1 MSLETFCFPAWL
13 FLLFVEG
20 YKDAEFHLRKF
31 EVEAL
36 PAVTHKEFIIQF
48 QKLVCL
54 DYIIRN
60 TGKYN
65 NLLCNIKQFYKIQ
78 SAAKSISIISYI
90 SIVKEVIIQAPFF
103 TFPHL
108 TFHV

>member
-1 MSLETFCFPAWL
+1 M
-13 FLLFVEG
+13 
-20 YKDAEFHLRKF
+20 
-31 EVEAL
+31 EAL
-36 PAVTHKEFIIQF
+36 PAVTHKEFILQF

-65 NLLCNIKQFYKIQ
+65 NLLCNIKLFYKIQ
-78 SAAKSISIISYI
+78 SAAKSISIIRYI

-108 TFHV
+108 TFNVYQN

>member
-1 MSLETFCFPAWL
+1 M
-13 FLLFVEG
+13 FVEG

-36 PAVTHKEFIIQF
+36 PAVTQKEFILQF

-65 NLLCNIKQFYKIQ
+65 NLLCNVKLFYKIQ
-78 SAAKSISIISYI
+78 GAAKSISIIRYI
-90 SIVKEVIIQAPFF
+90 SYVEEVIIPAPFF
-103 TFPHL
+103 TFP
-108 TFHV
+108 

>member
-1 MSLETFCFPAWL
+1 M
-13 FLLFVEG
+13 
-20 YKDAEFHLRKF
+20 
-31 EVEAL
+31 EAL
-36 PAVTHKEFIIQF
+36 PAVTHKEFILQF

-65 NLLCNIKQFYKIQ
+65 NLLCNIKLFYKIQ
-78 SAAKSISIISYI
+78 SAAKSISIIRYI
-90 SIVKEVIIQAPFF
+90 SYVEEVIIQAPFL

-108 TFHV
+108 TFNVYQN